1 MDTWQQLLATL
12 VVAVVG
18 SGGTIGVLTLR
29 QQRAKLGADADRG
42 MAAAAETL
50 TGAALQMVQAAD
62 ARARAAELSADRA
75 ESDAQEA
82 QRLANLA
89 QLRLAR
95 LIAWIRSEGLN
106 PPDWV
111 EQ

>member
-1 MDTWQQLLATL
+1 MEAWQQLVATL

-18 SGGTIGVLTLR
+18 TGGTVGILTLR
-29 QQRAKLGADADRG
+29 QQRAKLGAEADRG
-42 MAAAAETL
+42 MASAAETL
-50 TGAALQMVQAAD
+50 TGAALQMVQSAE
-62 ARARAAELSADRA
+62 ARALAAARAADRA

-82 QRLANLA
+82 QRIANLA

-95 LIAWIRSEGLN
+95 LIAWIRTQGLD